1 MNILK
6 FYNWIKGL
14 FKSSCGELEHMCY
27 EPIENTS
34 EDVVVFKARDNDS
47 WQLDNVVV
55 FYKPPSGY
63 IVYIYP
69 LIDYIEPHPSELQLK
84 ANEATVICDVPGI
97 EPILDFLPRLFNDRA
112 CRFGSL
118 KEDGCDSPCCG

>member
-27 EPIENTS
+27 EP
-34 EDVVVFKARDNDS
+34 VVFEARGNDS

-55 FYKPPSGY
+55 FFKPPSGY

-84 ANEATVICDVPGI
+84 ANEATIICDVPGV
-97 EPILDFLPRLFNDRA
+97 EPILEFLPRLFNDRA

-118 KEDGCDSPCCG
+118 KEDGCESLCCG

>member
-6 FYNWIKGL
+6 FYNWIKGNALHSFGL
-14 FKSSCGELEHMCY
+14 FKPSCELEHMIP
-27 EPIENTS
+27 EP
-34 EDVVVFKARDNDS
+34 VVFEARGNDS

-84 ANEATVICDVPGI
+84 ANEATIICDVPGI